1 MPFPYLQHQAAQR
14 QRVATANQMPAPL
27 PISSQPSQPPQ
38 PPQQQPPIN
47 RLPNGMPPSNMQ
59 PGMQRPPSTYLTNGV
74 MPNGVSMN
82 PAMGGQP
89 QPQPGQP
96 MPPGATM
103 NFGGMG
109 PHPQQPNGM
118 SSAGPGPVGPPQQQ
132 QPPQGMSSQSM
143 PFGIQQSQQRPPS
156 MMNGMSPQPRGP
168 PNGGPFHG
176 SPTMAH
182 SPQHNA
188 GTPGHSAQPGQ
199 PQPGHPQ
206 GGPGQPAMSQL
217 GGPSPHMA
225 PMNRVGGMMPPNGG
239 PPGMS
244 PMNNGQPQLQQQG
257 PPTPG
262 YQHQAPPN
270 QGGRPPSRTTTPRS
284 GMMTDPSPSL
294 AARQTPGGPLGM
306 GSAGQSSMGM
316 AGGMGGNNG
325 MMHGSTDQMNHE
337 VMQIPQSILNSLKGE
352 LGYGDKDMSNLSNP
366 EKVCVIVFFVGTEFR
381 LHCFLPCRSRYN
393 DRRFISFVPHI
404 SDHIDRPRGI
414 WLLFETFAS
423 ISISSN
429 ANSFDFV
436 I

>member
-1 MPFPYLQHQAAQR
+1 
-14 QRVATANQMPAPL
+14 
-27 PISSQPSQPPQ
+27 
-38 PPQQQPPIN
+38 
-47 RLPNGMPPSNMQ
+47 
-59 PGMQRPPSTYLTNGV
+59 
-74 MPNGVSMN
+74 
-82 PAMGGQP
+82 
-89 QPQPGQP
+89 
-96 MPPGATM
+96 
-103 NFGGMG
+103 
-109 PHPQQPNGM
+109 
-118 SSAGPGPVGPPQQQ
+118 
-132 QPPQGMSSQSM
+132 
-143 PFGIQQSQQRPPS
+143 
-156 MMNGMSPQPRGP
+156 
-168 PNGGPFHG
+168 
-176 SPTMAH
+176 
-182 SPQHNA
+182 
-188 GTPGHSAQPGQ
+188 
-199 PQPGHPQ
+199 
-206 GGPGQPAMSQL
+206 
-217 GGPSPHMA
+217 
-225 PMNRVGGMMPPNGG
+225 
-239 PPGMS
+239 
-244 PMNNGQPQLQQQG
+244 
-257 PPTPG
+257 
-262 YQHQAPPN
+262 
-270 QGGRPPSRTTTPRS
+270 
-284 GMMTDPSPSL
+284 MTDPSPSL